1 MRYYL
6 SCLALIVFS
15 FSGISPIAAKEIPD
29 VIWISA
35 DGVSR
40 NTFYALLR
48 KKQLPNI
55 QKLMSRGNYRNLD
68 VLTPDPQL
76 GYVHFLTGM
85 NSSATIDDKTNKIK
99 KRMTVFETIKEK
111 HSNVAVNL
119 LLSETEGPQTPLA
132 LLNKNTLT
140 AAGIAMVSSTSD
152 SQLFTA
158 AKQALNTSTPVFL
171 FIQQTDMAQSVF
183 RYREGTEH
191 YSDTLTTFDRHLGDL
206 IAHYNATKR
215 DRPLFVIISSSYGF
229 EKNSKKPSPEAWVLS
244 NIKVSRKAF
253 SSDIVPSIL
262 NLYMI
267 PAKRPPY
274 VGNRF
279 F

>member
-1 MRYYL
+1 MRHLY
-6 SCLALIVFS
+6 CFIFLILT
-15 FSGISPIAAKEIPD
+15 GLSPITAKEIPD

-40 NTFYALLR
+40 NTFYALLQ

-55 QKLMSRGNYRNLD
+55 QKLMRHGNYRNLD

-85 NSSATIDDKTNKIK
+85 NSSAVIDGNTHKIK
-99 KRMTVFETIKEK
+99 KSMTVFEKIKEK
-111 HSNVAVNL
+111 HSLVTVKI
-119 LLSETEGPQTPLA
+119 LLSEIEGQQTPTS
-132 LLNKNTLT
+132 LLNKNDLD
-140 AAGIAMVSSTSD
+140 AAGITLSTSTSN

-158 AKQALNTSTPVFL
+158 AKQALNTTTPVFL
-171 FIQQTDMAQSVF
+171 FMQHTDMAKSVF

-191 YSDTLTTFDRHLGDL
+191 YSDTLTAFDRHVGDL
-206 IAHYNATKR
+206 LAHYKLTKR

-229 EKNSKKPSPEAWVLS
+229 DKNSRKTSPEAWVLS

-253 SSDIVPSIL
+253 SGDIVPSLL

-274 VGNRF
+274 IGSRF